1 MTTGD
6 NQLYFVCMAP
16 YEFIEH
22 TADIAVKAT
31 GETLEQAFEAA
42 AEGMFAIITDSV
54 PIRPVRTITRDIE
67 SIDMEGLLVTF
78 LSELILIS
86 ETENVVLTDF
96 KVTFTGERSL
106 RFMAGAEPFDDD
118 RHGRGTPVKG
128 VSYHMM
134 EISTPVGRKPACVRV
149 LFDI

>member
-6 NQLYFVCMAP
+6 NRLYFNCMTP

-42 AEGMFAIITDSV
+42 AEGMFAIITDSAHII
-54 PIRPVRTITRDIE
+54 PEKTIVRAID
-67 SIDMEGLLVTF
+67 SIDLEGLLVTF

-86 ETENVVLTDF
+86 ETENVVLTGF
-96 KVTFTGERSL
+96 KVTLTGERSL
-106 RFMAGAEPFDDD
+106 RFKAGAEPFSND
-118 RHGRGTPVKG
+118 RHGSGTPVKG

-134 EISTPVGRKPACVRV
+134 EISPPMDGKPACVRV

>member
-1 MTTGD
+1 
-6 NQLYFVCMAP
+6 MAP

-42 AEGMFAIITDSV
+42 AEGMFAIITDSARII
-54 PIRPVRTITRDIE
+54 PERTIVREID
-67 SIDMEGLLVTF
+67 SIDLEGLLVTF

-86 ETENVVLTDF
+86 ETENVVLTGF
-96 KVTFTGERSL
+96 EVTLTGENSL
-106 RFMAGAEPFDDD
+106 NFKAGAEPFNND
-118 RHGRGTPVKG
+118 RHGSGTPVKG

-134 EISTPVGRKPACVRV
+134 EISAPVNGKPACIRV